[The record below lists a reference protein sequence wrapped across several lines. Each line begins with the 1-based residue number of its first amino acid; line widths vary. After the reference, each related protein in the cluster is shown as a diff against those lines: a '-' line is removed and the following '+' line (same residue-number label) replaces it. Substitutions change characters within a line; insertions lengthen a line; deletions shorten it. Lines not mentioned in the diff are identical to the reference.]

1 MPQVLTT
8 AKAEEDLLEIW
19 SYIADDS
26 VDAADRLLEQVGAV
40 CQRLAGNPGAGR
52 LREELAPA
60 VRSAPVGNYVVFYKS
75 VEEGIVVVRVLHGAR
90 DIPNLF

>member
-26 VDAADRLLEQVGAV
+26 VDAADKLLDEVGAA
-40 CQRLAGNPGAGR
+40 CERLAGNPGAARGR
-52 LREELAPA
+52 NWRQLC
-60 VRSAPVGNYVVFYKS
+60 
-75 VEEGIVVVRVLHGAR
+75 GAY
-90 DIPNLF
+90 PSGTT